1 MGIMAIVVDGVALM
15 IGSLLCAIAC
25 TLLAWWIAQ
34 RVHRCWLGPVLLLGM
49 VAGMLVTGLERSLF
63 VRMVSVFAV
72 VGMVFIFFVPQDT
85 DEPETRNLPPT

>member
-1 MGIMAIVVDGVALM
+1 
-15 IGSLLCAIAC
+15 
-25 TLLAWWIAQ
+25 
-34 RVHRCWLGPVLLLGM
+34 M